1 MNSFLT
7 QQPATDPAQILRY
20 RDRQYAAELLAAAI
34 VHLNLF
40 SWLKENA
47 GVSTEALRAHFD
59 FAARPTDVLL
69 TLFRTNGFIVT
80 QDAGHTLTPLAEE
93 FLCGDSPWNL

>member
-1 MNSFLT
+1 MNPFLA

-40 SWLKENA
+40 SWLKENV
-47 GVSTEALRAHFD
+47 GVSTESLRWHFD
-59 FAARPTDVLL
+59 FAERPTDVLL
-69 TLFRTNGFIVT
+69 TLCRANGFITT

-93 FLCGDSPWNL
+93 FL